1 MNIEMDE
8 IYKMKESEEI
18 ELHKL
23 NEVELSEKEIKER
36 KKWIEDAQ
44 KSGRIFLICI
54 ESFVVISI
62 VLLVAVGAVSYEK
75 NWLSPCIESKSESGH
90 VTCKTANFEFG
101 FAFSFATQSGD
112 EPQPGNIHP
121 RGIRKMRNAFF
132 ICSLGV

>member
-1 MNIEMDE
+1 MNIEVDE
-8 IYKMKESEEI
+8 MYKMKEIEEI

-62 VLLVAVGAVSYEK
+62 VLLVAVGALGYEK
-75 NWLSPCIESKSESGH
+75 NWLSPCIESKSESGD
-90 VTCKTANFEFG
+90 VTCKTANFAFG
-101 FAFSFATQSGD
+101 FATQSGD
-112 EPQPGNIHP
+112 EPQPGNIGCRVCNFSQNFIHS
-121 RGIRKMRNAFF
+121 RGR
-132 ICSLGV
+132 